1 MVYGVSFEKQK
12 KIRFSGAG
20 YSPQNG
26 AAERAIKTVVTMAS
40 TMFMHTALRSPE
52 ETFTTYFWLMEIYY
66 SLWIYN

>member
-26 AAERAIKTVVTMAS
+26 AAERAIKTVVTMPRTTLIHAELICKYDTLS
-40 TMFMHTALRSPE
+40 TDIYPMAMGYPE
-52 ETFTTYFWLMEIYY
+52 CI
-66 SLWIYN
+66 